1 MAGAV
6 IGAAAGMLAGAA
18 GFTVLG
24 LTAGSMWLVGAA
36 VGSLF
41 DNRSPMG
48 FNQNSPTY
56 SLGPL
61 QNTKSQLIPIPIIY
75 GKCRVGG
82 NIIIQDFL
90 DDKKE
95 RMNLFVAISEGEI
108 QSITEVKAN
117 DQYPYNLEDCSYDV
131 YIGTSWQGRDS
142 RHPTI
147 SSELSAKGYDGRYP
161 NLAYIALT
169 LKAQQKLSGN
179 PTISC
184 IAEGRKVW
192 TPDGVM
198 YSRNP
203 VWCLV
208 DLLSHPR
215 YGLGMWDYSNNQPN
229 WDLIDY
235 NAALYS
241 AQYCD
246 MGVGTGPRFTLDYV
260 VDTQKP
266 CLDILRD
273 ILSNF
278 RGYIVARDK
287 LEIHVDR
294 PSTVYKY
301 IDQSDII
308 EGSFSWEQ
316 KSGEEMPNRFV
327 LNWINPNDHYESNAY
342 IIEDIDRIN
351 EEGVNQQQYDLLGT
365 TREEQVARMGAYL
378 VDQANRVRDF
388 CSFGLALD
396 NADIEV
402 GDVIGVTHDLPGWG
416 NYDGEHPT
424 VQPKKMRV
432 ARIEDIE
439 EPNGL
444 EYVQVMCSEYIE
456 EIYNDRIGDIPI
468 KIDTGLENP
477 WQCPDV
483 TDLTATEFIQI
494 HPDGTISSN
503 VDVTWKDPNVMLNGI
518 EVLMLEEGDMVWKS
532 CGIISPGVENYVI
545 RNVRSNQTLS
555 IKVVAINTKG
565 IKAQGVVTS
574 LILWGK
580 LLPPGPPTNLSVA
593 GGAQHIALSWD
604 NPSDVDFSHVDIV
617 EYKGTAHPGYD
628 PSIGTLIASISGDSF
643 TRGGLDD
650 LQTYWYWIRS
660 VDTSGNTSAWVG
672 PVSGV
677 TTKPEIP
684 IITEEMIGY
693 RAVTAP
699 KIDLS
704 AVTTEKIAPE
714 AVTTEKLAAN
724 AVVANKI
731 HAGAVESDKIMA
743 NAVTSDKLAANS
755 VIAGKIA
762 TNAVTSDTIAA
773 NAITSDKI
781 NVNAL
786 SAISADLGTVT
797 AGIAKSADG
806 KLEINLA
813 NRTIKVWDNNGVLR
827 VQLGA
832 L

>member
-24 LTAGSMWLVGAA
+24 LTAGTMWLAGAA
-36 VGSLF
+36 IGSLF
-41 DNRSPMG
+41 DNRSQMG

-61 QNTKSQLIPIPIIY
+61 QNTKSQLMPIPIVY

-117 DQYPYNLEDCSYDV
+117 DQYPYNLEDCSFGV
-131 YIGTSWQGRDS
+131 YLGTSWQQKDS

-147 SSELSAKGYDGRYP
+147 SSELSAKGYDGRYR

-184 IAEGRKVW
+184 IVEGRKVW
-192 TPDGVM
+192 TPQGVM

-235 NAALYS
+235 DAAMYS

-246 MGVGTGPRFTLDYV
+246 MVVGTGPRFTLDYV

-378 VDQANRVRDF
+378 VDQANGVRDF

-416 NYDGEHPT
+416 NYDGKHPT

-432 ARIEDIE
+432 VRIEDIE

-456 EIYNDRIGDIPI
+456 EIYNDRLGDIPI

-477 WQCPDV
+477 WQCPNV
-483 TDLTATEFIQI
+483 TNLTATEFLQI
-494 HPDGTISSN
+494 HPDGTVSSN
-503 VDVTWKDPNVMLNGI
+503 INISWHDPNVMLNGV
-518 EVLMLEEGDMVWKS
+518 EVLMLEEGGMIWKS

-545 RNVRSNQTLS
+545 RNVRANQTLS

-565 IKAQGVVTS
+565 IKAPGVVTS
-574 LILWGK
+574 IILWGK
-580 LLPPGPPTNLSVA
+580 AAPPGPPTNLSVA

-604 NPSDVDFSHVDIV
+604 NPPDVDFSHVDIV

-628 PSIGTLIASISGDSF
+628 PSIGTLVASISGNSF

-660 VDTSGNTSAWVG
+660 VDTSGNTSDWIG
-672 PVSGV
+672 PMSGV
-677 TTKPEIP
+677 TKTTEIP
-684 IITEEMIGY
+684 LITETMI
-693 RAVTAP
+693 ADDAISTP
-699 KIDLS
+699 KLQ
-704 AVTTEKIAPE
+704 T
-714 AVTTEKLAAN
+714 
-724 AVVANKI
+724 
-731 HAGAVESDKIMA
+731 
-743 NAVTSDKLAANS
+743 NAVTSDKIAANS
-755 VIAGKIA
+755 IVA
-762 TNAVTSDTIAA
+762 S
-773 NAITSDKI
+773 KI
-781 NVNAL
+781 NVDAL

-806 KLEINLA
+806 KLVIDLA
-813 NRTIKVWDNNGVLR
+813 NRTIRVYDDNNTLR

>member
-24 LTAGSMWLVGAA
+24 LTAGTMWLAGAA
-36 VGSLF
+36 FGSLF

-61 QNTKSQLIPIPIIY
+61 QNTKSQILPIPIVY

-82 NIIIQDFL
+82 NIIIQEFL
-90 DDKKE
+90 DDRKE
-95 RMNLFVAISEGEI
+95 RMNLFVAVSEGEI
-108 QSITEVKAN
+108 QSITEVKVN
-117 DQYPYNLEDCSYDV
+117 EHYPYNLDDCSFGV
-131 YIGTSWQGRDS
+131 YLGTSWQRKDS

-147 SSELSAKGYDGRYP
+147 SSELRAKGYDGRYR

-192 TPDGVM
+192 TPQGIR

-203 VWCLV
+203 VWCLI
-208 DLLSHPR
+208 DLLSNPR
-215 YGLGMWDYSNNQPN
+215 YGLGMWDASNNQPN

-235 NAALYS
+235 DAAMYS

-246 MGVGTGPRFTLDYV
+246 EGVGTGPRFTLDYV

-308 EGSFSWEQ
+308 EGSFSWVQ
-316 KSGEEMPNRFV
+316 KSGEEIPNRFV

-378 VDQANRVRDF
+378 VDQANGVRDF

-456 EIYNDRIGDIPI
+456 EIYNDRLGDIPI
-468 KIDTGLENP
+468 KIDTGMENP

-545 RNVRSNQTLS
+545 RNVRANQTLS

-574 LILWGK
+574 IILYGK
-580 LLPPGPPTNLSVA
+580 ALPPGPPDNITIEPGPGLVS
-593 GGAQHIALSWD
+593 LSWD
-604 NPSDVDFSHVDIV
+604 NPPDVDFSHVDIV

-628 PSIGTLIASISGDSF
+628 PAIGTLVASISGTAF
-643 TRGGLDD
+643 TRAGLDEM
-650 LQTYWYWIRS
+650 QTYWYWIRA
-660 VDTSGNTSAWVG
+660 VDTSGNTSDWVG
-672 PVSGV
+672 PVSAVTERFGV
-677 TTKPEIP
+677 GPGE
-684 IITEEMIGY
+684 ITETEI
-693 RAVTAP
+693 ADNA
-699 KIDLS
+699 I
-704 AVTTEKIAPE
+704 TTP
-714 AVTTEKLAAN
+714 KLAAN
-724 AVVANKI
+724 AVTA
-731 HAGAVESDKIMA
+731 
-743 NAVTSDKLAANS
+743 
-755 VIAGKIA
+755 
-762 TNAVTSDTIAA
+762 
-773 NAITSDKI
+773 DKI
-781 NVNAL
+781 NVNML
-786 SAISADLGTVT
+786 SAIAADLGTVT
-797 AGIAKSADG
+797 AGVAKSADG
-806 KLEINLA
+806 KFEIDLV
-813 NRTIKVWDNNGVLR
+813 NRTIKVFDDNNRLR
-827 VQLGA
+827 VQLGK
-832 L
+832 LT

>member
-1 MAGAV
+1 MGAAVGAV
-6 IGAAAGMLAGAA
+6 AGMLAGSA
-18 GFTVLG
+18 GLTVLG

-95 RMNLFVAISEGEI
+95 RMNLFVAVSEGEI

-131 YIGTSWQGRDS
+131 YLGTSWQQKDS

-215 YGLGMWDYSNNQPN
+215 YGLGMWDASNNQPN

-235 NAALYS
+235 DAAVYS
-241 AQYCD
+241 ASYCD
-246 MGVGTGPRFTLDYV
+246 EGVGTGPRFTLDYV

-266 CLDILRD
+266 CLDVLRD

-316 KSGEEMPNRFV
+316 KSGEEIPNRFV

-342 IIEDIDRIN
+342 IIEDIDRIS

-378 VDQANRVRDF
+378 VDQANGVRDF

-424 VQPKKMRV
+424 IQPKKMRV
-432 ARIEDIE
+432 VRIEDIE

-456 EIYNDRIGDIPI
+456 EIYNDRLGDIPI
-468 KIDTGLENP
+468 KIDTGMENP
-477 WQCPDV
+477 WQCPNV
-483 TDLTATEFIQI
+483 TNLTATEFLQI
-494 HPDGTISSN
+494 HPDGTVSSN
-503 VDVTWKDPNVMLNGI
+503 INISWHDPDVMLSGI
-518 EVLMLEEGDMVWKS
+518 EVSVLEEGDSTWKS
-532 CGIISPGVENYVI
+532 CGIVSPGIENYVI
-545 RNVRSNQTLS
+545 HNIRWNQTIS
-555 IKVVAINTKG
+555 IRVVAINTNG
-565 IKAQGVVTS
+565 IKASGVFTS
-574 LILWGK
+574 LTLYGK
-580 LLPPGPPTNLSVA
+580 ELPPGPPTNLKVS

-604 NPSDVDFSHVDIV
+604 NPPDVDFSHVDIV

-628 PSIGTLIASISGDSF
+628 PSIGTLVASISGNSF

-650 LQTYWYWIRS
+650 LQTYWYWVRS
-660 VDTSGNTSAWVG
+660 VDTSGNTSDWVG
-672 PVSGV
+672 PMSGV
-677 TTKPEIP
+677 TKTTEIP
-684 IITEEMIGY
+684 LITETMI
-693 RAVTAP
+693 ADDAISTP
-699 KIDLS
+699 KLQ
-704 AVTTEKIAPE
+704 T
-714 AVTTEKLAAN
+714 
-724 AVVANKI
+724 
-731 HAGAVESDKIMA
+731 
-743 NAVTSDKLAANS
+743 NAVTSDKIAANS
-755 VIAGKIA
+755 IVA
-762 TNAVTSDTIAA
+762 S
-773 NAITSDKI
+773 KI
-781 NVNAL
+781 NVDAL

-797 AGIAKSADG
+797 AGVAKSADG

-813 NRTIKVWDNNGVLR
+813 NRTIKVWDDNGVLR

>member
-1 MAGAV
+1 MAGVA

-24 LTAGSMWLVGAA
+24 LTAGTMWLAGAA
-36 VGSLF
+36 IGSLF

-61 QNTKSQLIPIPIIY
+61 QNTKSQLMPIPIVY

-95 RMNLFVAISEGEI
+95 RMNLFVAVSEGEI

-117 DQYPYNLEDCSYDV
+117 DQDPGSLDGCSYTV
-131 YIGTSWQGRDS
+131 YRGTTTQARDS
-142 RHPTI
+142 RHPAI
-147 SSELSAKGYDGRYP
+147 SSELSAKGYDGRYL

-184 IAEGRKVW
+184 IVEGRKVW
-192 TPDGVM
+192 TPQGIR

-203 VWCLV
+203 VWCLI
-208 DLLSHPR
+208 DLLSNPR
-215 YGLGMWDYSNNQPN
+215 YGLGMWDTSANSPN

-235 NAALYS
+235 DAAVYS
-241 AQYCD
+241 ASYCD
-246 MGVGTGPRFTLDYV
+246 ERVGTGPRFTLDYV

-273 ILSNF
+273 ILTNF
-278 RGYIVARDK
+278 RGYIVTRDK

-308 EGSFSWEQ
+308 EGSFSWGQ
-316 KSGEEMPNRFV
+316 KSGEEVPNRFV

-378 VDQANRVRDF
+378 VDQANGVRDF

-416 NYDGEHPT
+416 NYDGKHPT

-432 ARIEDIE
+432 VRLEDIE

-456 EIYNDRIGDIPI
+456 EIYNDRLGDIPI

-477 WQCPDV
+477 WQCPNV
-483 TDLTATEFIQI
+483 TNLTATEFLQI
-494 HPDGTISSN
+494 HPDGTVSSN
-503 VDVTWKDPNVMLNGI
+503 ISISWRDPDVMLSGI
-518 EVLMLEEGDMVWKS
+518 EVSVLEEGDSTWKS
-532 CGIISPGVENYVI
+532 CGIVSPGIENYVI
-545 RNVRSNQTLS
+545 RNIRWNQTIS
-555 IKVVAINTKG
+555 IRVVAINTNG
-565 IKAQGVVTS
+565 IKASGVFTS
-574 LILWGK
+574 LTLYGK
-580 LLPPGPPTNLSVA
+580 ALPPGPPTNLKVS

-604 NPSDVDFSHVDIV
+604 NPPDVDFSHVDIV

-628 PSIGTLIASISGDSF
+628 PSIGTLVASISGNSF

-650 LQTYWYWIRS
+650 LQTYWYWVRS
-660 VDTSGNTSAWVG
+660 VDTSGNTSDWVG
-672 PVSGV
+672 PMSGV
-677 TTKPEIP
+677 TKTTEIP
-684 IITEEMIGY
+684 LITETMI
-693 RAVTAP
+693 ADDAISTP
-699 KIDLS
+699 KLQ
-704 AVTTEKIAPE
+704 T
-714 AVTTEKLAAN
+714 
-724 AVVANKI
+724 
-731 HAGAVESDKIMA
+731 
-743 NAVTSDKLAANS
+743 NAVTSDKIAANS
-755 VIAGKIA
+755 IVA
-762 TNAVTSDTIAA
+762 S
-773 NAITSDKI
+773 KI
-781 NVNAL
+781 NVDAL